1 MNQSEQSQS
10 EARRRYNETIVA
22 RHLQQLFRRFPMLSG
37 FWLDPNLEVAEVVI
51 ASTDC
56 IAVDALHNQV
66 MEALLQIAAECPEA
80 VQLMRG
86 RTFARTVH

>member
-10 EARRRYNETIVA
+10 EARRQYNETIVA
-22 RHLQQLFRRFPMLSG
+22 RHLQRLFRRLPMLSG

-51 ASTDC
+51 TSTDC
-56 IAVDALHNQV
+56 TVVDALYGQV
-66 MEALLQIAAECPEA
+66 MESLLQLAAECPEA